1 MGMITWSET
10 YRMGVPEL
18 DEDHR
23 QLFQISEQI
32 LKRVKTR
39 GDEAP
44 MRMFVLREGLNYLH
58 GYFAHHAA
66 REESYM
72 RRIGYPGYALHKMQ
86 HEDFQ
91 NNQLAKYQKIADS
104 GVCSQEDVW
113 EFVGSGIGW
122 LLEHIAT
129 ADLAIV
135 GKGVLSGPPKAD
147 VNKTALEREI
157 NLLLAATLNIEAN
170 AKIISTQYA
179 GEPFGRAVCQRFV
192 YRRGEQASTVISGI
206 ERSFLLSV
214 AKMLYGD
221 HVEDEMDLVLS
232 TVEEFSAQFWITLS
246 RQLTGNYEKIDI
258 LENHFLLAQSLSDEL
273 RNLHP
278 VVSILFTSDLGKFFI
293 SSDSERMAN
302 ICKISA

>member
-1 MGMITWSET
+1 MITWSEK
-10 YRMGVPEL
+10 YQMGVPEL
-18 DEDHR
+18 DEEHW
-23 QLFQISEQI
+23 QLFRISQQI
-32 LKRVKTR
+32 LQRVKTR

-66 REESYM
+66 REEAYM
-72 RRIGYPGYALHKMQ
+72 RRIGYGGYALHKMQ

-91 NNQLAKYQKIADS
+91 NTQLVKYQRIADS
-104 GVCSQEDVW
+104 GVCSREDVW
-113 EFVGSGIGW
+113 DFVGSGIGW

-129 ADLAIV
+129 ADMAIV
-135 GKGVLSGPPKAD
+135 GKGVLSGPPRTA
-147 VNKTALEREI
+147 VNETALEREI

-170 AKIISTQYA
+170 ARIVSAHYA
-179 GEPFGRAVCQRFV
+179 GEPFGKAICQKFI
-192 YRRGEQASTVISGI
+192 YRRGMQESTVISGI

-246 RQLTGNYEKIDI
+246 RQLTGDYEKIDI
-258 LENHFLLAQSLSDEL
+258 RENRFLLTQSLSDEL
-273 RNLHP
+273 RKLRP
-278 VVSILFTSDLGKFFI
+278 AVSILFTSDLGRMFI
-293 SSDSERMAN
+293 SSDSERMAS
-302 ICKISA
+302 IWKTSA